1 MIYFCP
7 NCWQDVEDKAARCPH
22 CGYELAEYDR
32 LSYEDKLLMALEHPV
47 RENRMIAIVAL
58 GRLGSRKA
66 VPLLRHIAMATDD
79 FHEAQAVAEAL
90 ALIGGADSEAVL
102 RAMTRHPS
110 RLVRELAERTLAAF
124 RRKSRG
130 RNSP

>member
-7 NCWQDVEDKAARCPH
+7 NCWQDVEEKATHCSH

-32 LSYEDKLLMALEHPV
+32 LSYEDKLLLALGHPV

-58 GRLGSRKA
+58 GRLRSRKA
-66 VPLLRHIAMATDD
+66 VPSLRRVALATED
-79 FHEAQAVAEAL
+79 FHEAQAVVEAL
-90 ALIGGADSEAVL
+90 TLIGGADSETVL

-110 RLVRELAERTLAAF
+110 RLVRELAKRTLAGL
-124 RRKSRG
+124 RRNAQR
-130 RNSP
+130 P